1 MRCIVVWA
9 EDGPKPSARA
19 VADMNVAWLNKALAK
34 LGVTKRKDSSDR
46 ASAIYAAVI
55 GAQLIARSR
64 NDLPLFDRVID
75 TYRSAGLIP

>member
-64 NDLPLFDRVID
+64 NNLPLFDRVID